1 MAAEPDG
8 QGLCGGSMMLPNLY
22 RSNEGIEAERDEE
35 RDGMSDDEG
44 ATWFVWGEGT
54 VFHQP
59 GGNGM
64 LLNGHASPQ
73 MERLFASI
81 AALDPGWTP
90 PPFSEP
96 DHEVW
101 WGDPVVVDGPWV
113 IFTGGTEREI
123 RAYVDRYEDVRGM
136 LRVSSVPWSSG
147 SAHDR
152 PDKS

>member
-1 MAAEPDG
+1 
-8 QGLCGGSMMLPNLY
+8 
-22 RSNEGIEAERDEE
+22 
-35 RDGMSDDEG
+35 MSDDEPE
-44 ATWFVWGEGT
+44 TWFVWGEGA
-54 VFHQP
+54 VFRRL

-73 MERLFASI
+73 MERLFAGI

-90 PPFSEP
+90 PPPADP
-96 DHEVW
+96 DVEVW

-113 IFTGGTEREI
+113 IITGGTEREI

-136 LRVSSVPWSSG
+136 LRLSSVRSSG
-147 SAHDR
+147 FAHDR